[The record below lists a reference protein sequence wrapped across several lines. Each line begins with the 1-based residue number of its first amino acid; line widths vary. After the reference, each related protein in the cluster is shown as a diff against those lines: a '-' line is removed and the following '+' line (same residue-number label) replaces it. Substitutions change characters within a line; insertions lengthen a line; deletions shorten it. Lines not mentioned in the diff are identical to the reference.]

1 MTGGGSG
8 GGGGRG
14 SGRKTGEKWL
24 QLDAVVVG
32 IQKGHLRFE
41 LFVNPDLAFR
51 YRRGEDI
58 PLQDVLTSYIIYED
72 ARRGEHAAEMLVQD
86 TFGSSDVFDI
96 APEIIK
102 HGEFKLTHEQ
112 RMQMVA
118 EKTEAIINDIS
129 KRAMN
134 PQTGHPHP
142 PERIRQAMGEAKVR
156 VDPFIN
162 VDEQVPTIVKALR
175 VVIPISFE
183 SVKIKVTIPASFAGK
198 GYNMVATAGVIKTD
212 TWEQDGSWTGLI
224 EIPASKRQELYD
236 ELNKLTKGQIRLD
249 TVRQ

>member
-8 GGGGRG
+8 KK
-14 SGRKTGEKWL
+14 SGEKWL
-24 QLDAVVVG
+24 DLDAVVIG
-32 IQKGHLRFE
+32 IKKGHLRFE
-41 LFVNPDLAFR
+41 IFVDPDLAFE
-51 YRRGEDI
+51 YRRGEDV
-58 PLQDVLTSYIIYED
+58 PLADILKSYEIYED
-72 ARRGEHAAEMLVQD
+72 ARRGERATDMLVED
-86 TFGSSDVFDI
+86 AFGSSEIFDI

-102 HGEFKLTHEQ
+102 RGEFRLTHEQ
-112 RMQMVA
+112 RTQLTE
-118 EKTEAIINDIS
+118 EKTEAIIRDIS

-142 PERIRQAMGEAKVR
+142 PDRIRQAMDEAKVR
-156 VDPFIN
+156 VDPFIS
-162 VDEQVPTIVKALR
+162 VDEQVPIIVKALR

-198 GYNMVATAGVIKTD
+198 GYNVVATAGVIKTD
-212 TWEQDGSWTGLI
+212 TWEVDGSWTGLV

-249 TVRQ
+249 MVR

>member
-8 GGGGRG
+8 KK
-14 SGRKTGEKWL
+14 SGEKWL
-24 QLDAVVVG
+24 ELDAVVVG

-41 LFVNPDLAFR
+41 IFVDPNLAFE

-58 PLQDVLTSYIIYED
+58 PLEEILKSYEIYED
-72 ARRGEHAAEMLVQD
+72 AKRGERATDILVLD
-86 TFGSSDVFDI
+86 AFGSSEIFDI

-102 HGEFKLTHEQ
+102 RGEFKLTHEQ
-112 RMQMVA
+112 RVQLTE
-118 EKTEAIINDIS
+118 EKTEAIIKDIS

-142 PERIRQAMGEAKVR
+142 PDRVRQAMEEAKIT
-156 VDPFIN
+156 VDPFIS
-162 VDEQVPTIVKALR
+162 VEEQVSTIVKALL

-198 GYNMVATAGVIKTD
+198 GYNVVATVGVIKTD
-212 TWEQDGSWTGLI
+212 TWEQDGSWTGLV
-224 EIPASKRQELYD
+224 ELPASKRQELYD

-249 TVRQ
+249 VVR

>member
-8 GGGGRG
+8 RK
-14 SGRKTGEKWL
+14 SGDTWL
-24 QLDAVVVG
+24 ELDAVVVG
-32 IQKGHLRFE
+32 IKKGHLRFE
-41 LFVNPDLAFR
+41 IFVDPDLAFKF
-51 YRRGEDI
+51 RRGEEI
-58 PLQDVLTSYIIYED
+58 PLEEILKSYEIYED
-72 ARRGEHAAEMLVQD
+72 AKRGERATDMLVED
-86 TFGSSDVFDI
+86 AFGSAEIFDI

-102 HGEFKLTHEQ
+102 HGEFRLTHEQ
-112 RMQMVA
+112 RVQLTE
-118 EKTEAIINDIS
+118 EKTEAIIKDIS

-142 PERIRQAMGEAKVR
+142 PDRVRSAMEEAKVR
-156 VDPFIN
+156 VDPFIS
-162 VDEQVPTIVKALR
+162 VDEQVPIIVKALR

-198 GYNMVATAGVIKTD
+198 GYNVVATAGVIKTD
-212 TWEQDGSWTGLI
+212 SWEVDGSWTGLV

-249 TVRQ
+249 VQR